1 MSQSRPSLVFLRS
14 LNWAHVPLPVLWPK
28 RRGVYELE
36 PPAYKPMAGPPG
48 RTHTLPTSGGMSCTG
63 CRPVSGELPGG
74 QSPHLGSIKWPP
86 EAVAPQASPKKEN
99 APKMRPAQKCGQ
111 PSSRAPKFAG
121 GPKVALL
128 QYRGGVT
135 MPVVQAR
142 N

>member
-1 MSQSRPSLVFLRS
+1 M
-14 LNWAHVPLPVLWPK
+14 PLPVLWPK

-74 QSPHLGSIKWPP
+74 QSPHLGSIKWPS
-86 EAVAPQASPKKEN
+86 EAVAPSPKKEN
-99 APKMRPAQKCGQ
+99 APKTRLAG
-111 PSSRAPKFAG
+111 PSSRAPKLAG

-128 QYRGGVT
+128 QYWGGE
-135 MPVVQAR
+135 
-142 N
+142 